1 MNSVI
6 NHQYFVPN
14 DVERDNTLTDRIHHL
29 HERII
34 TAIPDIDRI
43 ACATYDAKEDQLRT
57 FINSTLNGKILSD
70 YSFKLSD
77 SQSLS
82 RIAETGESRV
92 IDDIQNSIQ
101 PISLHSSWLL
111 SEGYHSSFTIPM
123 YDNDNFIGLIF
134 FDSYQSNTFTTKV
147 QRDIRLY
154 ANLITMSISSELSA
168 LRNINASVRVARQFT
183 QLRDFETG
191 EHLERMARYARI
203 IAKGLAPHYNLS
215 DEFIEHVFLFAPLHD
230 IGKIGIPDSLLLKPG
245 KFTAEERQ
253 IMESHVLKGVELI
266 QKILG
271 EYSLE
276 HLPDSTVLMN
286 IVSCHHEFLDG
297 SGYPKALKATD
308 IAIEA
313 RIITAADI
321 FDALTSH
328 RPYKTEWSVEDA
340 CIELQRMV
348 EMGKVDADCVNAI
361 ISSIDEIKKIHNHFK
376 DVDD

>member
-1 MNSVI
+1 MKTVTK
-6 NHQYFVPN
+6 HQYFVPN
-14 DVERDNTLTDRIHHL
+14 DVEGGNTLTDRLHHL
-29 HERII
+29 HERIL
-34 TAIPDIDRI
+34 AVIPSIDRI
-43 ACATYDAKEDQLRT
+43 ACASYDANEDQLRT
-57 FINSTLNGKILSD
+57 FINSTLRGVILSD
-70 YSFKLSD
+70 YCFRLSD

-101 PISLHSSWLL
+101 PISPHSSWLL

-123 YDNDNFIGLIF
+123 YDNGNFIGLIF
-134 FDSYQSNTFTTKV
+134 FDSYQCDTFTTAV
-147 QRDIRLY
+147 QRNIRLY

-168 LRNINASVRVARQFT
+168 LRNINASVRVAKQFT

-203 IAKGLAPHYNLS
+203 IANGLAPHYNLS

-253 IMESHVLKGVELI
+253 LMESHVLKGVELI

-297 SGYPKALKATD
+297 SGYPKALKAID

-313 RIITAADI
+313 RIITVADI
-321 FDALTSH
+321 FDALTSN
-328 RPYKTEWSVEDA
+328 RPYKNKWSVDDA

-348 EMGKVDADCVNAI
+348 EMGKIDADCVNVI
-361 ISSIDEIKKIHNHFK
+361 FSCVDEIKKIHSNFQ
-376 DVDD
+376 DVDV

>member
-1 MNSVI
+1 MHKNQ
-6 NHQYFVPN
+6 QYFIPN
-14 DVERDNTLTDRIHHL
+14 DDEEENTLTDRLHHL
-29 HERII
+29 HERIL
-34 TAIPDIDRI
+34 AVMPSIDRI
-43 ACATYDAKEDQLRT
+43 ACASYDAKEDQLRT
-57 FINSTLNGKILSD
+57 FINSTLTGKILSD
-70 YSFKLSD
+70 YSFRLSD

-92 IDDIQNSIQ
+92 IDDIRNSVQ
-101 PISLHSSWLL
+101 PISLHSKWLL

-123 YDNDNFIGLIF
+123 YDNGHFIGLIF
-134 FDSYQSNTFTTKV
+134 FDSYQPNTFTTKV
-147 QRDIRLY
+147 QIDIRLY
-154 ANLITMSISSELSA
+154 ANLIAMCISSELSA
-168 LRNINASVRVARQFT
+168 LRTITASVRVAKQFT

-191 EHLERMARYARI
+191 EHLERMARYARV
-203 IAKGLAPHYNLS
+203 IAKGIAPQYKLS

-253 IMESHVLKGVELI
+253 LMESHVLKGVELI

-276 HLPDSTVLMN
+276 HLPDSTILMN

-313 RIITAADI
+313 RIITVADI

-328 RPYKTEWSVEDA
+328 RPYKPEWSVDDA
-340 CIELQRMV
+340 CIELKRMS
-348 EMGKVDADCVNAI
+348 EMGKIDADCVNAI
-361 ISSIDEIKKIHNHFK
+361 IISIDEIKKIHTHFQ
-376 DVDD
+376 DVDI